1 MEVHSGVRSD
11 QQCGRH
17 MLHSHLEVQ
26 ALPDAF
32 PVQS

>member
-1 MEVHSGVRSD
+1 MGFRSD

-17 MLHSHLEVQ
+17 MLRSHLEVQ